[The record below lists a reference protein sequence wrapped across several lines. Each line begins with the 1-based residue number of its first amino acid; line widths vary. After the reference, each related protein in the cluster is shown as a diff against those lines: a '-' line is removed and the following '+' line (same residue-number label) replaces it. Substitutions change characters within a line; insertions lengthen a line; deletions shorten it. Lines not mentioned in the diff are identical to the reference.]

1 MQRSSRLMMASGVGR
16 DVFEPDPCVQFNWF
30 CPIHNENSP
39 PSPQI
44 NHMAF
49 FLKHACAS
57 VSWIAISCQHSR
69 KKRNICVFQKHLLTH
84 SFCQM
89 QRSFASLR
97 KLAMRCNKNFFVSI
111 TWISLPQVFTYR
123 FTGLYYWEISRKRFF
138 RVFLL
143 WKQGTVWNSR
153 GRT

>member
-111 TWISLPQVFTYR
+111 TWIFLAQALPTDLQAYITEKLVEKDFSGFSCSENR
-123 FTGLYYWEISRKRFF
+123 
-138 RVFLL
+138 
-143 WKQGTVWNSR
+143 VWNSR
-153 GRT
+153 ERT